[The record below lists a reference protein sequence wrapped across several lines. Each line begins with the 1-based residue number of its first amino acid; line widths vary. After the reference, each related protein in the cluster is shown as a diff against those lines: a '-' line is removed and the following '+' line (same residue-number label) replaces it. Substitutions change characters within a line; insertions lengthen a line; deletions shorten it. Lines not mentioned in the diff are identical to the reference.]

1 MEIDEENPI
10 VVEAIRATKETM
22 ALLTEMHKLVEGK
35 PVAVVLFAT
44 SVVSANVLV
53 DTAVDL
59 EEGIAWYIDLF
70 VDAIDKIEEMD
81 DDETIQ

>member
-1 MEIDEENPI
+1 MEIEENPI
-10 VVEAIRATKETM
+10 VVEATRAAKETV
-22 ALLTEMHKLVEGK
+22 ALLTEMHKLIEGK
-35 PVAVVLFAT
+35 SVAVVLFAT

-59 EEGIAWYIDLF
+59 EESIAWYIDLF

-81 DDETIQ
+81 DGETVQ

>member
-1 MEIDEENPI
+1 MEIEENPI
-10 VVEAIRATKETM
+10 AVEATRAAKETM

-44 SVVSANVLV
+44 SVVAANVLI
-53 DTAVDL
+53 DTSVDL
-59 EEGIAWYIDLF
+59 EEGVAWYIDLF

-81 DDETIQ
+81 DGETVQ